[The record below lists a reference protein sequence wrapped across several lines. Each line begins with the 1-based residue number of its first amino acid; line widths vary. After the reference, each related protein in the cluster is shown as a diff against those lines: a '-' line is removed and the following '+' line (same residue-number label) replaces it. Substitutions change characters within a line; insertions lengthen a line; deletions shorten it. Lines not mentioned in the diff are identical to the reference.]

1 VLAEIARFNQQFF
14 NKVAYCEIGG
24 LLLFKVGKLEY
35 IEYTNRVSQQV
46 SELMSEM
53 YEAIMDRD
61 DEEVVRLC
69 DEILEILYTI
79 KEYHTDETLL

>member
-1 VLAEIARFNQQFF
+1 MLAETARFNQQFF
-14 NKVAYCEIGG
+14 NKVACCEIGG

-35 IEYTNRVSQQV
+35 IEYTNRISQQV

-69 DEILEILYTI
+69 DEMLEILHTI

>member
-69 DEILEILYTI
+69 DEILEILNTI

>member
-1 VLAEIARFNQQFF
+1 MLAETARFNQHFF

-69 DEILEILYTI
+69 DEMLEILYTI

>member
-1 VLAEIARFNQQFF
+1 M
-14 NKVAYCEIGG
+14 
-24 LLLFKVGKLEY
+24 FKVGKLEY

>member
-1 VLAEIARFNQQFF
+1 
-14 NKVAYCEIGG
+14 
-24 LLLFKVGKLEY
+24 VGKLEY

-69 DEILEILYTI
+69 DEMLEILHTI

>member
-1 VLAEIARFNQQFF
+1 MLAEIARFNQQFF
-14 NKVAYCEIGG
+14 NKVAYCRNGG
-24 LLLFKVGKLEY
+24 LFLFEVGMLEY

-46 SELMSEM
+46 SDLMLEM
-53 YEAIMDRD
+53 YEAIIDRE

-69 DEILEILYTI
+69 DEILEILNTI